1 MPNKHLLLLTAEYP
15 YGKGET
21 FLENEVPILAQHF
34 DKITIISLSE
44 NSEQTREIQSICE
57 VFRFPVSLSKTEKIL
72 ALRYLLLREVRAELK
87 RVTSVYKLKVNF
99 QIIST
104 ILVSWARAKKIK
116 SLFRKHLNSESIA
129 YSYWTDDSSLALAQL
144 KIENPD
150 FKCVSRFHGW
160 DVYFEASA
168 IGYLPF
174 RKFINDHLDQQ
185 YAISD
190 AGSNYARTR
199 WGIDFP
205 NKISVSRLGT
215 ATQMEHWLT
224 RESMREQRLIVSCS
238 NVIPLKRVELI
249 FAVLN
254 GLVND
259 EIRWVHFGDGQN
271 LAELERKIAHEK
283 KSHLTVELRGRVSNE
298 EVLEFYKQ
306 ESPDFFINLST
317 SEGIPVSIMEAFSV
331 GIPVIATP
339 VGGVPEIVSNQAGAL
354 VDPHATAE
362 EIQMILINLLSKPL
376 SDWNLLSEQA
386 YEVWKNQYNAE
397 TNFTSFAHALKKI

>member
-1 MPNKHLLLLTAEYP
+1 MNLFLITNEYP

-44 NSEQTREIQSICE
+44 NSEHTREIPSICE
-57 VFRFPVSLSKTEKIL
+57 VFRYPVSLSKTEKIL

-87 RVTSVYKLKVNF
+87 QLSNVYKLKISLP
-99 QIIST
+99 IIST

-116 SLFRKHLNSESIA
+116 SIIRKHLNSESIA
-129 YSYWTDDSSLALAQL
+129 YSYWMDDSSLALAQL

-174 RKFINDHLDQQ
+174 RKFINDHLAQQ
-185 YAISD
+185 FAISN
-190 AGSNYARTR
+190 AGLNYARTR

-249 FAVLN
+249 FEVLN
-254 GLVND
+254 GLAKH

-271 LAELERKIAHEK
+271 LAELEQKIALEK
-283 KSHLTVELRGRVSNE
+283 KMHLTVEFRGRVSNE

-306 ESPDFFINLST
+306 ESPDFFMNLST
-317 SEGIPVSIMEAFSV
+317 SEGVPVSIMEAFSV
-331 GIPVIATP
+331 GIPAVATA
-339 VGGVPEIVSNQAGAL
+339 VGGVPEIVSNHIGAL

-376 SDWNLLSEQA
+376 SDWNKLSEQA

-397 TNFTSFAHALKKI
+397 SNFTSFAQALKEI

>member
-44 NSEQTREIQSICE
+44 NSEQTREIQSVCE

-116 SLFRKHLNSESIA
+116 SILGLHLTIDSIA
-129 YSYWTDDSSLALAQL
+129 YSYWTDDSALALAQL
-144 KIENPD
+144 KRSQP
-150 FKCVSRFHGW
+150 KTKVVSRCHRW
-160 DVYFEASA
+160 DIYFEESK
-168 IGYLPF
+168 INYLPF
-174 RKFINDHLDQQ
+174 RRLICNSLDGIFP
-185 YAISD
+185 ISED
-190 AGSNYARTR
+190 GFDYIKQKWPFFDYIKMA
-199 WGIDFP
+199 
-205 NKISVSRLGT
+205 VSRLGT
-215 ATQMEHWLT
+215 ANQMERW
-224 RESMREQRLIVSCS
+224 SPNKMFNEQRLIVSCS

-249 FAVLN
+249 FEVLN
-254 GLVND
+254 GLVKH

-271 LAELERKIAHEK
+271 LVELERKIAQEK

-306 ESPDFFINLST
+306 ESPDFFMNLST
-317 SEGIPVSIMEAFSV
+317 SEGIPVSIMEAFSL
-331 GIPVIATP
+331 GIPVVATA
-339 VGGVPEIVSNQAGAL
+339 VGGVPEIVSNHIGAL

-376 SDWNLLSEQA
+376 SDWNQLSEQA

-397 TNFTSFAHALKKI
+397 SNFTSFAQALKEI

>member
-1 MPNKHLLLLTAEYP
+1 MPNKHLLILTAEYP

-21 FLENEVPILAQHF
+21 FFENEVPILAQHF

-44 NSEQTREIQSICE
+44 NSEHTREIPSICE
-57 VFRFPVSLSKTEKIL
+57 VFRYPVSLSKIEKIL

-87 RVTSVYKLKVNF
+87 QLSNVYKLKISLP
-99 QIIST
+99 IIST
-104 ILVSWARAKKIK
+104 ILVSWARANKIK
-116 SLFRKHLNSESIA
+116 SIIRNHLNSDSIA
-129 YSYWTDDSSLALAQL
+129 YSYWTDDSALALAQL

-174 RKFINDHLDQQ
+174 RKFINDHLAQQ
-185 YAISD
+185 FAISD
-190 AGSNYARTR
+190 AGLNYARTR

-205 NKISVSRLGT
+205 NKIFVSRLGT
-215 ATQMEHWLT
+215 ATQMEHWLPC
-224 RESMREQRLIVSCS
+224 EVKNEQKLIVSCS

-249 FAVLN
+249 FEVVN
-254 GLVND
+254 GLVNH

-271 LAELERKIAHEK
+271 LTELERKIAHEK
-283 KSHLTVELRGRVSNE
+283 KSHLTVELRGRVSNA

-306 ESPDFFINLST
+306 EGPDFFINLST
-317 SEGIPVSIMEAFSV
+317 SEGVPVSIMEAFSL
-331 GIPVIATP
+331 GIPVIATA

-362 EIQMILINLLSKPL
+362 QIQMILINLLSKPL
-376 SDWNLLSEQA
+376 SDWNQLSEQA

-397 TNFTSFAHALKKI
+397 SNFTSFAQALKEI

>member
-1 MPNKHLLLLTAEYP
+1 MNLILISAEFP
-15 YGKGET
+15 FGKGET

-44 NSEQTREIQSICE
+44 NSEYTREIPSICE
-57 VFRFPVSLSKTEKIL
+57 VFRYPVSLSKTEKIL
-72 ALRYLLLREVRAELK
+72 ALGYLLLREVRVELK

-116 SLFRKHLNSESIA
+116 SIIRKHLNSDSIA

-144 KIENPD
+144 KIDNPD
-150 FKCVSRFHGW
+150 FKCVSRYHGW

-174 RKFINDHLDQQ
+174 RKFINDHLDLQ

-190 AGSNYARTR
+190 AGSNYASTR
-199 WGIDFP
+199 WEIDFP

-215 ATQMEHWLT
+215 ANQLENWLPSEV
-224 RESMREQRLIVSCS
+224 RNEQRLIVSCS
-238 NVIPLKRVELI
+238 NIIPLKRVELI
-249 FAVLN
+249 FEVLN
-254 GLVND
+254 GVVNH

-271 LAELERKIAHEK
+271 LAELEQKIALEK
-283 KSHLTVELRGRVSNE
+283 KSHLTVELRGRVFNE

-306 ESPDFFINLST
+306 ESPDFFMNLST

-331 GIPVIATP
+331 GIPVVATA
-339 VGGVPEIVSNQAGAL
+339 VGGVPEIVSNHIGAL

-362 EIQMILINLLSKPL
+362 EIQMILINLLSIPL
-376 SDWNLLSEQA
+376 SDWNQLSEQD
-386 YEVWKNQYNAE
+386 YEVWKSHYNAE
-397 TNFTSFAHALKKI
+397 TNFTSFAHTLKEI